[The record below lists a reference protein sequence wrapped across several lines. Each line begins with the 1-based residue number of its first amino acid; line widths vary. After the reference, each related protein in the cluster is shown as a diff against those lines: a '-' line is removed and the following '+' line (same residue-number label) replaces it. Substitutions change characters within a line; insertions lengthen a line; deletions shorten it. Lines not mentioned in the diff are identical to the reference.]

1 MHMKLQDYEKVAKA
15 QDVLAK
21 IAVEENKVN
30 TSKMSTRIST
40 KCSRRANR
48 LTTKIMFN
56 NLNNQPLLP
65 S

>member
-30 TSKMSTRIST
+30 TSKSSTEVQQT
-40 KCSRRANR
+40 
-48 LTTKIMFN
+48 LY
-56 NLNNQPLLP
+56 QE
-65 S
+65 